1 MKSTTFACACAL
13 AYVSGI
19 AVAHAE
25 PPPISAFV
33 GLNSVTD
40 VTISPQGRYL
50 SMVVFAKGR
59 HVAVVR
65 DLTDPTPAGTR
76 VVMQSDPDKLDLE
89 ACRWVTETRLMCDL
103 REMVR
108 LPNGIVF
115 AAATLAG
122 VDADG
127 KNPRTLMQQS
137 LDQAAP
143 AQIVDMTPGKP
154 GTILVAAQRDERDPV
169 TRALMRSGGGAEGRI
184 FSEFPGIFSLDT
196 VSGQLQLQM
205 GPHAPMFRYISDH
218 HGNVRLGWGV
228 QFGATQ
234 VEYYVRPSTG
244 NGWQL
249 LFKEEYFTPDGGA
262 KEPVGICPDDLDCA
276 YATGPSE
283 GRDALWRIDLTGKKP
298 PTLEFSHPV
307 SDVTGVFS
315 RERRLLG
322 VVYETDRPFFY
333 PTAPRMDAM
342 MSALKSAL
350 PDAFVMPV
358 SSTRDAKVWVVR
370 TTSDVDAGTY
380 YLYNTEKASL
390 ARIGGRYP
398 DLDPKTLGR
407 MQSISYP
414 AQDGTSIPGYLTVP
428 PGRRAEHLP
437 LIVMPHG
444 GPIYRDGWVF
454 DFVRAFLVSRGY
466 AVLQMNFRGSSG
478 YGYKWRYDA
487 HQDWGG
493 LTYSDVTDGAR
504 WAIKQG
510 IADPK
515 RMCIVG
521 WSFGGYVALLGAVR
535 NPDLYRCSISIAG
548 ISDLSLLEQQAGSAI
563 ARQQIGTNSDKLR
576 QDSARRHAA
585 ELSIPLLM
593 IHGDR
598 DAQAQVEQSDA
609 MDSALR
615 EAGKRPEFVRISG
628 ATHQMSRESDIV
640 TLLTAVE
647 KFLSQHIGPA
657 PASGS

>member
-1 MKSTTFACACAL
+1 
-13 AYVSGI
+13 
-19 AVAHAE
+19 VAIAE

-59 HVAVVR
+59 HLAVVK
-65 DLTDPTPAGTR
+65 DLTDSTPTGTR

-89 ACRWVTETRLMCDL
+89 GCRWVTETRLMCDL
-103 REMVR
+103 FQMVR
-108 LPNGIVF
+108 APNGVVF
-115 AAATLAG
+115 SAATLAA

-127 KNPRTLMQQS
+127 KNPKTLMQQTEN
-137 LDQAAP
+137 QAAP
-143 AQIVDMTPGKP
+143 AQVVDWTPGKP
-154 GTILVAAQRDERDPV
+154 GTILVAAQRDERDAV
-169 TRALMRSGGGAEGRI
+169 TRAMMRSSVSGSTGLS
-184 FSEFPGIFSLDT
+184 FSEFPGVFSLDSAT
-196 VSGQLQLQM
+196 GLLQLQT
-205 GPHAPMFRYISDH
+205 APRPPIRSYVSDH
-218 HGNVRLGWGV
+218 HGNLRLGWGF
-228 QFGATQ
+228 QSGTTQ
-234 VEYYVRPSTG
+234 VEYYAHPSAG

-262 KEPVGICPDDLDCA
+262 KEPVGICPDDPDCA
-276 YATGPSE
+276 YAIGPSQ
-283 GRDALWRIDLTGKKP
+283 GREALWRIDLTGKKP
-298 PTLEFSHPV
+298 AALEFSHPV
-307 SDVTGVFS
+307 SDVGALFS
-315 RERRLLG
+315 REGLLVG
-322 VVYETDRPFFY
+322 VLYETDRPFFY
-333 PTAPRMDAM
+333 PTDPKIEAI

-350 PDAFVMPV
+350 PNGFVRPV
-358 SSTRDAKVWVVR
+358 SATADYKTYVVR
-370 TTSDVDAGTY
+370 STSDVDPGTY
-380 YLYNTEKASL
+380 YLYKSEKGSL
-390 ARIGGRYP
+390 ARIAGGYP

-428 PGRRAEHLP
+428 PGQRAEHLP

-444 GPIYRDGWVF
+444 GPIYRDSWEF
-454 DFVRAFLVSRGY
+454 DFLRAFLVSRGY
-466 AVLQMNFRGSSG
+466 AVLQMNFRGSDG
-478 YGYKWRYDA
+478 YGFKWRYDA

-504 WAIKQG
+504 WAIRQG

-521 WSFGGYVALLGAVR
+521 WSFGGYVALLSAVR

-548 ISDLSLLEQQAGSAI
+548 VSDLSLLEQQEGSFVSGAI

-585 ELSIPLLM
+585 ELGIPLLM

-598 DAQAQVEQSDA
+598 DSQVSVDQSDA

-615 EAGKRPEFVRISG
+615 EAGKHPEFIRISG
-628 ATHQMSRESDIV
+628 ATHQMSRESDRV

-647 KFLSQHIGPA
+647 KFLSEHLGAA
-657 PASGS
+657 PGGGT